1 MNLHLR
7 METILTMVEANPG
20 ITGQRIVDACA
31 VPWSIIKKD
40 LETMLL
46 STENHIP
53 LYTDQDDDVMTDD
66 DIVIEFTP
74 ETKWFLD
81 TYNRNNNP
89 LHLTLGEAFQVLS
102 SVYIDEKHPKLLS
115 LRQKILNSLDLDN
128 QGTFRY
134 IKGSMTPVIDADEEV
149 LLLIE
154 QAISRR
160 RQIGFAYNLLTITAI
175 PLGLVYYSRLRQW
188 YLAAINDSI
197 IKTFNISK
205 IQDIKEI
212 PKTFVYPSD
221 FSLKDWLAPRWG
233 MEFGDPLK
241 VKVRFI
247 NRAQTIAKVRKDVA
261 HRQCK
266 LTEENGGES
275 LLYEDIIIG
284 RNEFLAWVLG
294 FGSAATVLEPV
305 DLRDEIIVRIKDTLG
320 NYK

>member
-53 LYTDQDDDVMTDD
+53 LYTDQDEDGMTDD

-81 TYNRNNNP
+81 TYNSKLSP
-89 LHLTLGEAFQVLS
+89 LHLTVGEAFQILS

-134 IKGSMTPVIDADEEV
+134 IKGSMTPVIDVDEEV

-233 MEFGDPLK
+233 MEFGDPLN

-275 LLYEDIIIG
+275 LLYEDTIIG
-284 RNEFLAWVLG
+284 RNEFLAWILG
-294 FGSAATVLEPV
+294 FGSAATVLEQV
-305 DLRDEIIVRIKDTLG
+305 DLRDEIIVRVKATLG